1 MAKNTRKQLEEKLK
15 VVNEGNK
22 EDLQKMIK
30 DFNKN

>member
-22 EDLQKMIK
+22 EDLKKMIK
-30 DFNKN
+30 YFNKN